1 VRLTLDDGTFVTPSP
16 DPHWLFRRPE
26 GDRGTVTITDGFEVE
41 ARRRRVFFQGCMSN
55 ELVWHTVEPLL
66 DSRLGPTTTMYA
78 SWWENAPSAAQA
90 LLAVW
95 LLPASGDDPGETYR
109 RCVRIAAE
117 FPEWEPELQV
127 AYADQLLRTLA
138 GHHDCPTEAAVDVLG
153 GLTVASPDEWLRA
166 ATAVLRRAGRDDP
179 NAAWLAESVLK
190 VVSDGWTSLTD
201 RRGAITAAARAVA
214 VLERRRR
221 QPDAVEKLGRTRAM
235 AGDEMR
241 GELEAFRVRLASLR
255 TTNERW
261 LADLNALFD
270 EYSWL
275 AAGSDQLHSSLV
287 ALARMPD
294 TVGDIETV
302 LAYVDQRIT
311 NWLIGNP

>member
-1 VRLTLDDGTFVTPSP
+1 
-16 DPHWLFRRPE
+16 
-26 GDRGTVTITDGFEVE
+26 
-41 ARRRRVFFQGCMSN
+41 M
-55 ELVWHTVEPLL
+55 
-66 DSRLGPTTTMYA
+66 
-78 SWWENAPSAAQA
+78 
-90 LLAVW
+90 
-95 LLPASGDDPGETYR
+95 
-109 RCVRIAAE
+109 
-117 FPEWEPELQV
+117 
-127 AYADQLLRTLA
+127 RTLA
-138 GHHDCPTEAAVDVLG
+138 GQHDCPTEAAVDVLG

-166 ATAVLRRAGRDDP
+166 ATAVLRRAERDDP

-190 VVSDGWTSLTD
+190 VISDGWTSLTD

-214 VLERRRR
+214 LLERRRR
-221 QPDAVEKLGRTRAM
+221 LPDAVEKLGRTRAI
-235 AGDEMR
+235 AGGDEMR

-275 AAGSDQLHSSLV
+275 AAGSDRLHSSLV

-302 LAYVDQRIT
+302 LAYVDQCIT